1 MTSPLAHSTSDSA
14 RLMVAAPGFAVGWT
28 LPVYLPQPA
37 AGQPWS
43 RKTDGRYFERLLAVS
58 FNLVTSAVVANRVTT
73 VQLLD
78 SNGLVVT
85 EVPAGGAQVATT
97 TLAVRL
103 VTGAP
108 AYAAAVAGG
117 SYGFLPDLLTPPDWT
132 WRAAVTGIDAG
143 DQFSAPLLLMQQ
155 FPNDAVEIT
164 AGG

>member
-28 LPVYLPQPA
+28 LPVYLPAPA
-37 AGQPWS
+37 PGAPWS
-43 RKTDGRYFERLLAVS
+43 RKVDGRYFERLLAVT
-58 FNLVTSAVVANRVTT
+58 FNLVTSVVVANRVTT

-78 SNGLVVT
+78 GNGLVVT
-85 EVPAGGAQVATT
+85 EVPAGGAQVAST

-108 AYAAAVAGG
+108 AYASAVAGG
-117 SYGFLPDLLTPPDWT
+117 SYGFLPDLLVPPDWT
-132 WRAAVTGIDAG
+132 WRAVTAGLDAG

-155 FPNDAVEIT
+155 FPNDAAMVT